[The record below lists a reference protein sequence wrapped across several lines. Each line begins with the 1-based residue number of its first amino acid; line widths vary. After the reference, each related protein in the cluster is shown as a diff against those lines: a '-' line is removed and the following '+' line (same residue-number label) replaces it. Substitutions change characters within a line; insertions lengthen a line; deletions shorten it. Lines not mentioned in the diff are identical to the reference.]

1 MAKFISKSANLNIIL
16 RQGLSAQPLIGVPA
30 KAALSVRFQNG
41 MVTVDDQDIVSLMM
55 NHPGFNRDFVSAD
68 DIVIDPFAYLRQDI
82 EPTHVLTD
90 LRHGTPGGRVVSAK
104 KVTLP
109 PEIAKLIQEQA
120 MEIAKKML
128 PSMVKE
134 TLKTLVKANEEA
146 KMVKGN
152 NKKTAEKTDEPDFSV
167 QE

>member
-16 RQGLSAQPLIGVPA
+16 RQGLPAQPLIGVPA

-41 MVTVDDQDIVSLMM
+41 MVTVDDQDLVNLMI

-68 DIVIDPFAYLRQDI
+68 DVVVDPFAYLRQEV

-90 LRHGTPGGRVVSAK
+90 LKHGTPGGRVVSSK

-120 MEIAKKML
+120 TEIAKKML
-128 PSMVKE
+128 PDMVKN
-134 TLKTLVKANEEA
+134 TLKALVKANEEN
-146 KMVKGN
+146 KGVKGN
-152 NKKTAEKTDEPDFSV
+152 NKKTVDKEDESDPNV
-167 QE
+167 QA